1 MVYRYK
7 TKGTC
12 SMYIDVEV
20 EGNVLKNAEFYG
32 GCNGN
37 LQGISALVSGH
48 TYDEIKDKL
57 SGIKC
62 GYKATSCPD
71 QLVKA
76 MEEAMENPAANPA
89 KNPAENLHE

>member
-12 SMYIDVEV
+12 SVCIDVEM
-20 EGNVLKNAEFYG
+20 EGNTLKNAVFHG

-37 LQGISALVSGH
+37 LQGISALVSGL
-48 TYDEIKDKL
+48 TYEEIRDKL

-62 GYKATSCPD
+62 GFKSTSCPD
-71 QLVKA
+71 QLVRA
-76 MEEAMENPAANPA
+76 LEEAM
-89 KNPAENLHE
+89 KNAESQSAE

>member
-12 SMYIDVEV
+12 SVCIDVEM
-20 EGNVLKNAEFYG
+20 EGNTLKNAVFHG

-37 LQGISALVSGH
+37 LQGISALVSGL
-48 TYDEIKDKL
+48 TYEEIRDKL

-62 GYKATSCPD
+62 GFKSTSCPD
-71 QLVKA
+71 QLVRA
-76 MEEAMENPAANPA
+76 LEEDM
-89 KNPAENLHE
+89 KNAESQSAE

>member
-12 SMYIDVEV
+12 SVCIDVEM
-20 EGNVLKNAEFYG
+20 EGNTLKNAVFHG

-37 LQGISALVSGH
+37 LQGISALVSGL
-48 TYDEIKDKL
+48 TYEEIRDKL

-62 GYKATSCPD
+62 GFKSTSCPD
-71 QLVKA
+71 QQVRAL
-76 MEEAMENPAANPA
+76 EEAM
-89 KNPAENLHE
+89 KNAESQSAE

>member
-12 SMYIDVEV
+12 SVCIDVEM
-20 EGNVLKNAEFYG
+20 EGNTLKNAVFHG

-37 LQGISALVSGH
+37 LQGISALVSGL
-48 TYDEIKDKL
+48 TYEEIRDKL

-62 GYKATSCPD
+62 GFKSTSCPE
-71 QLVKA
+71 QLVRA
-76 MEEAMENPAANPA
+76 LEEAM
-89 KNPAENLHE
+89 KNAESQSAE

>member
-12 SMYIDVEV
+12 SVCIDVEMD
-20 EGNVLKNAEFYG
+20 GHILKNAVFHG

-37 LQGISALVSGH
+37 LQGISALVSGLS
-48 TYDEIKDKL
+48 YEEIRDKL
-57 SGIKC
+57 AGIRC
-62 GYKATSCPD
+62 GFKPTSCPD

-76 MEEAMENPAANPA
+76 MEEAMAGAGTEAA
-89 KNPAENLHE
+89 E

>member
-12 SMYIDVEV
+12 SVCIDVEM
-20 EGNVLKNAEFYG
+20 EGNTLKNAVFHG

-37 LQGISALVSGH
+37 LQGISALVSGL
-48 TYDEIKDKL
+48 TYEEIRDKL

-62 GYKATSCPD
+62 GFKSTSCPD
-71 QLVKA
+71 QLLRA
-76 MEEAMENPAANPA
+76 LEEAM
-89 KNPAENLHE
+89 KNAESQSAE